1 MPAGISVDRVEVK
14 LAPLA
19 YKGERRIALRFPYDK
34 DMIAIA
40 KELGARWSSTH
51 SCWHVPDGR
60 ESIAAVFAAYKGIAW
75 VDYTGLKAVR
85 NGSDAPKKERP
96 KRKTI
101 ERPEIPN
108 AYVLKLQRMRYSPNT
123 IRAYTQLLAD
133 FMAFHHGKALDGLN
147 EEDIHAY
154 MDHLV
159 ARKLSASHQNQAV
172 NAIKF
177 HFEKVLGRPRVVHRI
192 DRPRKSSRLPNVMS
206 EAEVKKVLDAPMNS
220 KHRAMLMLVYSA
232 GLRSGELLA
241 LRPEDLDRDRKL
253 LRVIGAKGNKD
264 RMSLLST
271 KALSAVDA
279 YLDEW
284 KPERML
290 FEGQDGG
297 PYSAQSLRQV
307 FLAAVKKAGIGRS
320 LTLHSLRHSFAT
332 HLLEAGTDI
341 RYIQELLGHA
351 STRTTEIYTH
361 VTPRTLGRIVS
372 PLDKL

>member
-1 MPAGISVDRVEVK
+1 MCAKNAIDRKEVK
-14 LAPLA
+14 LAPLLH
-19 YKGERRIALRFPYDK
+19 KGERRIALHFPYDTEL
-34 DMIAIA
+34 ITIA
-40 KELGARWSSTH
+40 KKLGAVWSAAQR
-51 SCWHVPDGR
+51 CWHVPNGR
-60 ESIAAVFAAYKGIAW
+60 EHIAEVFAAYKGTAW
-75 VDYTGLKAVR
+75 VDYSGMKA
-85 NGSDAPKKERP
+85 DEAYAPAPTKERTKLP
-96 KRKTI
+96 AS
-101 ERPEIPN
+101 ERPVVPD
-108 AYVLKLQRMRYSPNT
+108 AYLLKLQRLRYSPNT
-123 IRAYTQLLAD
+123 IRTYTQHLKD
-133 FMAFHHGKALDGLN
+133 FMAFHLSKNLDDLN
-147 EEDIHAY
+147 ETDIHAY

-206 EAEVKKVLDAPMNS
+206 EEEVKKVLEAPMNT

-253 LRVIGAKGNKD
+253 LKVISGKGNKD
-264 RMSLLST
+264 RMSLLSS
-271 KALSAVDA
+271 KALVAVDA
-279 YLDEW
+279 YLTEW
-284 KPERML
+284 KPKRLL

-297 PYSAQSLRQV
+297 PYSAQSLRMV
-307 FLAAVKKAGIGRS
+307 FLAAKKKAGIGRS

-332 HLLEAGTDI
+332 HLLERGTDI

-361 VTPRTLGRIVS
+361 VTPRTLGRITS
-372 PLDKL
+372 PLDDL